1 VKFSADQ
8 LLTSGS
14 KTPVVEQ
21 SGFNAPAGLAF
32 DASGNL
38 WVASNGDDT
47 VSRIDAAHLGTSGT
61 GADLTITAVSGG
73 VVASTLAAPLGIA
86 FDAYGNLWVNYEGTI
101 AELPASAL
109 DGKVAQ
115 LAALFRP
122 NLQESTGIK
131 PVPVEDVGALFRSL
145 VSGESLARL
154 ALLALSVAV
163 LVVIGFAIDRW
174 FVIAVPVILVGA
186 TAYIVWNSIKERRQ
200 R

>member
-1 VKFSADQ
+1 MTRAAELETMAIDRLRESW
-8 LLTSGS
+8 L
-14 KTPVVEQ
+14 
-21 SGFNAPAGLAF
+21 
-32 DASGNL
+32 
-38 WVASNGDDT
+38 VAHP
-47 VSRIDAAHLGTSGT
+47 DAARDIR
-61 GADLTITAVSGG
+61 AELTPERSVLLVDGSR
-73 VVASTLAAPLGIA
+73 VV
-86 FDAYGNLWVNYEGTI
+86 